1 MNTKQLIIA
10 AFLIFA
16 ASNTVW
22 TTEEKH
28 NKNEID
34 FNNKPSAKQIL
45 SLHTLNHEEG
55 AEVACLCQSDATDR
69 CVCDGAPPP
78 QNRGY
83 NANEMAAL
91 VGIIAQLME
100 ICRSQLAWEIFIA
113 VLLSILTPVRFYR
126 LLKKLIRTKTCTS
139 AVTSTLPVDELVNT
153 AASTPADEIM
163 TNEDS
168 KDALITDVTSKDV
181 LITDETSND
190 ATITDAKS
198 NDVLVT
204 DVPSNNVASAPA
216 HVIEKT
222 PALESRFDCSRS
234 FISLLDSFSV
244 LDSEGDDIT
253 ASFTPMQHDIL
264 IAIILYTVDGEKGI
278 SVKELTE
285 IFWFDKNECN
295 ARNNRNANLG
305 KIRNNLKRVGDVQI
319 KLQNDYFRIFFGS
332 GTACDYHTL
341 WTLAEEYKH
350 DGLGGDSALIGL
362 MEALLMRGPLLPND
376 EMPWMDKFKGT
387 YSSKCTDL
395 LKPML
400 KRADQNDDSDGAKRI
415 GNIILR
421 HDSLNEEAVIVWCT
435 MLTRHGKY
443 SIAKKL
449 FDRFC
454 RIYRQSMGEEYKKPF
469 PIYIN

>member
-1 MNTKQLIIA
+1 
-10 AFLIFA
+10 
-16 ASNTVW
+16 
-22 TTEEKH
+22 
-28 NKNEID
+28 
-34 FNNKPSAKQIL
+34 
-45 SLHTLNHEEG
+45 
-55 AEVACLCQSDATDR
+55 
-69 CVCDGAPPP
+69 
-78 QNRGY
+78 
-83 NANEMAAL
+83 MAAL

-100 ICRSQLAWEIFIA
+100 ICQSQLAWEIFIA

-168 KDALITDVTSKDV
+168 KDVP
-181 LITDETSND
+181 
-190 ATITDAKS
+190 ITDATS

-264 IAIILYTVDGEKGI
+264 IAIILYTADGEKGI

-285 IFWFDKNECN
+285 IFWFDKNDYN
-295 ARNNRNANLG
+295 ARKNRNAYLR
-305 KIRNNLKRVGDVQI
+305 KIRNNLKRVGNVQI

-376 EMPWMDKFKGT
+376 EMPWMDRFKGT

-400 KRADQNDDSDGAKRI
+400 KRADRNDDSDEAKRI
-415 GNIILR
+415 GDIILR
-421 HDSLNEEAVIVWCT
+421 HDPLNEDVLIVWCT

-454 RIYRQSMGEEYKKPF
+454 RNFRLSMGEEYKKPF

>member
-126 LLKKLIRTKTCTS
+126 LLKKLIRAKTCTS
-139 AVTSTLPVDELVNT
+139 AVTTTLPVDELVNT
-153 AASTPADEIM
+153 AASTPTDEIM

-168 KDALITDVTSKDV
+168 DDVP
-181 LITDETSND
+181 
-190 ATITDAKS
+190 ITDATS

-264 IAIILYTVDGEKGI
+264 IAIILHTVDGEKGI

-305 KIRNNLKRVGDVQI
+305 KIRNNLKRVGNVQI

-332 GTACDYHTL
+332 GTACDYHAL
-341 WTLAEEYKH
+341 WTLAEEHKR

-362 MEALLMRGPLLPND
+362 MEALLLRGALLPND
-376 EMPWMDKFKGT
+376 EMPWMDRFKGR
-387 YSSKCTDL
+387 YSCKCTDL

-400 KRADQNDDSDGAKRI
+400 KRADQNDDSDKAKRI

-421 HDSLNEEAVIVWCT
+421 HDPLNEDVLIVWCT

-454 RIYRQSMGEEYKKPF
+454 RNFRLSMGEEYKKPF

>member
-100 ICRSQLAWEIFIA
+100 ICQSQLAWEIFIA

-168 KDALITDVTSKDV
+168 KDVP
-181 LITDETSND
+181 
-190 ATITDAKS
+190 ITDATS

-264 IAIILYTVDGEKGI
+264 IAIILYTVDEGKGI

-285 IFWFDKNECN
+285 IFWFDKNDYN
-295 ARNNRNANLG
+295 ARKNRNAYLR
-305 KIRNNLKRVGDVQI
+305 KIRNNLKRVGNVQI

-376 EMPWMDKFKGT
+376 EMPWMDRFKGT

-400 KRADQNDDSDGAKRI
+400 KRADRNDDSDEAKRI
-415 GNIILR
+415 GDIILR
-421 HDSLNEEAVIVWCT
+421 HDPLNEDVLIVWCT

-454 RIYRQSMGEEYKKPF
+454 RNFRLSMGEEYKKPF

>member
-22 TTEEKH
+22 ATEEKH

-126 LLKKLIRTKTCTS
+126 LLKKLIRTKPRTS
-139 AVTSTLPVDELVNT
+139 AVTSTLPVGELVNT
-153 AASTPADEIM
+153 AASEHADTIM

-168 KDALITDVTSKDV
+168 KDVPITDVTSNDATVTDAPSNDVLITDVTS
-181 LITDETSND
+181 ND
-190 ATITDAKS
+190 
-198 NDVLVT
+198 
-204 DVPSNNVASAPA
+204 VASAPA
-216 HVIEKT
+216 YAIENT
-222 PALESRFDCSRS
+222 PAEEHGFDCSRS

-264 IAIILYTVDGEKGI
+264 IAIILYTVDEGKGI

-285 IFWFDKNECN
+285 IFWFDKNDYN
-295 ARNNRNANLG
+295 ARKNRNAYLR
-305 KIRNNLKRVGDVQI
+305 KIRNNLKRVGNVQI
-319 KLQNDYFRIFFGS
+319 KLQNDHFRIFFGS
-332 GTACDYHTL
+332 GTACDYHAL
-341 WTLAEEYKH
+341 WTLAEEHKR

-400 KRADQNDDSDGAKRI
+400 KRADRNDDSDGAKHI

-421 HDSLNEEAVIVWCT
+421 HDPLNEDVLIVWCT

>member
-69 CVCDGAPPP
+69 CICDGAPPP

-126 LLKKLIRTKTCTS
+126 LLKKLIRAKTCTS
-139 AVTSTLPVDELVNT
+139 AVTTTLPAGELVNT

-168 KDALITDVTSKDV
+168 KDV
-181 LITDETSND
+181 LITDATSND
-190 ATITDAKS
+190 AT
-198 NDVLVT
+198 VT

-264 IAIILYTVDGEKGI
+264 IAIILYTVDEGKGI

-305 KIRNNLKRVGDVQI
+305 KIRNNLKRVGNVQI

-332 GTACDYHTL
+332 GTACDYHAL
-341 WTLAEEYKH
+341 WTLAEEHKR

-362 MEALLMRGPLLPND
+362 METLLLRGPLLPND
-376 EMPWMDKFKGT
+376 EMPWMDRFKGT
-387 YSSKCTDL
+387 YSCKCTDL

-400 KRADQNDDSDGAKRI
+400 KRADRNDDSDGAKRI
-415 GNIILR
+415 GNLILR
-421 HDSLNEEAVIVWCT
+421 HDPLNEDVLIVWCT

-443 SIAKKL
+443 SIAKNF

-454 RIYRQSMGEEYKKPF
+454 RIYRQSMGIEYKKPF